1 MKPDGNVLRIALNFD
16 GLPAHVQKAGVEF
29 LQDKPHDKGIINN
42 IQFLP
47 WSNGTQFVTGGCDHA
62 VVLWSEKEEGWKPR
76 LLHKVLHSSSVTGVG
91 GIPHKQLIMS
101 SGNST
106 ESYSRVYVGSQEFQK
121 Q

>member
-1 MKPDGNVLRIALNFD
+1 MELHPFMNPDGNFLCIALNLNL
-16 GLPAHVQKAGVEF
+16 LPVHVQKAGVEF
-29 LQDKPHDKGIINN
+29 LKDKPHDKGIINN

-101 SGNST
+101 SGN
-106 ESYSRVYVGSQEFQK
+106 VY
-121 Q
+121 